1 MKTTNATNA
10 MNANDRRRMPLLST
24 MTALS
29 RAALR
34 ARPLGAAVALPL
46 LCAPLLLCLGGC
58 LHIDTPK
65 GFVELDDP
73 QGYEYRATS
82 ATGVV
87 LAVRSE
93 DSRKDEGGDL
103 DFWSEAIHRKV
114 RRLGGYAL
122 LDTRD
127 VKTTRGLPGKQLR
140 FGQDQSGRP
149 HLYWVSLF
157 IDGDDLH
164 IIEAG
169 GPKDSFEELESGL
182 ERAIASIR

>member
-1 MKTTNATNA
+1 MDTV
-10 MNANDRRRMPLLST
+10 
-24 MTALS
+24 S
-29 RAALR
+29 RAMTKSRSR
-34 ARPLGAAVALPL
+34 ATLLATAATLL
-46 LCAPLLLCLGGC
+46 LCAPLLLSLGGC
-58 LHIDTPK
+58 LRIDTPK

-73 QGYEYRATS
+73 QSYHYRATS

-103 DFWSEAIHRKV
+103 DFWSEAINRKV

-122 LDTRD
+122 LETRD
-127 VKTTRGLPGKQLR
+127 VQTARGLPGKQLR

-157 IDGDDLH
+157 IDGDDLYV
-164 IIEAG
+164 IEAG
-169 GPKDSFEELESGL
+169 GPKDSFTELEAGL
-182 ERAIASIR
+182 EKAIASIH